1 VSTGWV
7 ADELLF
13 WHDTGSG
20 AHFVPSGPWVEPMP
34 HADSPA
40 TKRRFWSLVERS
52 GLGAQLTRIA
62 PRPATEADLLR
73 LHTPAY
79 VEKVRALSAANGGEA
94 GIDAMVGRGSYEIA
108 LLSAGAAYRAVDAV
122 LRGEVDNAYALCRPA
137 GHHALA
143 DLGIGMCLFANVA
156 LAILRARE
164 EHGVGR
170 IAVVDWDVH
179 HGNGTQAA
187 FYEDP
192 SVLTISLHQDD
203 WLPPDSGH
211 VTENGAGAGEGT
223 ALNVPLPAGSG
234 WAAYR
239 AAMERVVVPAVERF
253 APELVIVASGLDAA
267 GFDPLARMMLHSEAY
282 RAMTGMLLEA
292 SGGRLAMCHEGGY
305 DAAYVPFCGLAILEE
320 LSGIRTECADPFLG
334 VLQRGPGE
342 TLQPHQDAA
351 VARAAALVDRV
362 PRA

>member
-1 VSTGWV
+1 MSTGWI

-13 WHDTGSG
+13 WHDTGNG

-40 TKRRFWSLVERS
+40 TKRRFWALVERS
-52 GLGAQLTRIA
+52 GLGARLTRLA
-62 PRPATEADLLR
+62 PVPATEPDLLR

-94 GIDAMVGRGSYEIA
+94 GIDTMLGRGSYEIA
-108 LLSAGAAYRAVDAV
+108 LLSAGAAYRALDAV

-143 DLGIGMCLFANVA
+143 DLGIGMCVFANVA

-164 EHGVGR
+164 EHGIGR
-170 IAVVDWDVH
+170 VAVVDWDVH

-211 VTENGAGAGEGT
+211 VTENGAGAGAGA

-234 WAAYR
+234 WGAYR
-239 AAMERVVVPAVERF
+239 AAMERVVVPAIGRF
-253 APELVIVASGLDAA
+253 APDLVVVASGLDAA
-267 GFDPLARMMLHSEAY
+267 GFDPLARMLLHSEAY
-282 RAMTGMLLEA
+282 RAMTAMLLEV

-305 DAAYVPFCGLAILEE
+305 DAAYGPFCGLAILEQ
-320 LSGIRTECADPFLG
+320 LSGIRTECDDPFLG

-342 TLQPHQDAA
+342 VLQPHQDAA
-351 VARAAALVDRV
+351 VARAEALVERV
-362 PRA
+362 PR

>member
-1 VSTGWV
+1 MSTGWI

-13 WHDTGSG
+13 WHDTGNG

-40 TKRRFWSLVERS
+40 TKRRFWALVERS
-52 GLGAQLTRIA
+52 GLGAQLTRLA
-62 PRPATEADLLR
+62 PQPATEADLLR

-94 GIDAMVGRGSYEIA
+94 GIDTMLGRGSFEIA
-108 LLSAGAAYRAVDAV
+108 LLSAGAAHRAVDAV
-122 LRGEVDNAYALCRPA
+122 LRGEVDTAYALCRPA
-137 GHHALA
+137 GHHALP
-143 DLGIGMCLFANVA
+143 DLGIGMCVFANVA

-170 IAVVDWDVH
+170 VAVVDWDVH

-192 SVLTISLHQDD
+192 SVLTISLHQED

-211 VTENGAGAGEGT
+211 PAENGSGAGAGA

-234 WAAYR
+234 WGAYR
-239 AAMERVVVPAVERF
+239 AAMERVVVPALERF
-253 APELVIVASGLDAA
+253 APDLVIVASGLDAA
-267 GFDPLARMMLHSEAY
+267 AFDPLARMLLHSEAY

-305 DAAYVPFCGLAILEE
+305 DAAYVPFCGLAVLEE
-320 LSGIRTECADPFLG
+320 LSGIRTDCEDPFLG

-342 TLQPHQDAA
+342 VLQPHQEAA
-351 VARAAALVDRV
+351 VERAEALVERV
-362 PRA
+362 P